1 MTNFNDPIRRIRRFN
16 RAVTS
21 EVGALDHSF
30 LGRGRPLGQARVLH
44 AIDHFSTDLSEI
56 RHHLNLDKAVLSRAL
71 KALESE
77 GLITLQT
84 DAEDA
89 RKRSAH
95 LTKAG
100 AAEAAA
106 YNALSDQQAETLLA
120 RHPQPAA
127 LLAAMDLVASALT
140 AERLEI
146 QEADPRSDVALFC
159 LQSYYAELEARF
171 ERGFDVS
178 LSADPEAHDMLP
190 PRGAFYVALSDGL
203 PQGCI
208 GLKGTDKG
216 YSEIKRLWVAP
227 SARGLGLA
235 QRLMGC
241 CDSAARAL
249 DVSLLRLDTNSA
261 LPEAAALY
269 RKLGWQEIDR
279 FNDDP
284 YPDLF
289 FEKQL

>member
-1 MTNFNDPIRRIRRFN
+1 MNSFSSPIARIRRFN

-44 AIDHFSTDLSEI
+44 AIDHFSPDLAEI

-77 GLITLQT
+77 GLISLETDTT
-84 DAEDA
+84 DA
-89 RKRSAH
+89 RRRCAH
-95 LTKAG
+95 LTDAG
-100 AAEAAA
+100 KAEAAA
-106 YNALSDQQAETLLA
+106 YNALSDQQAQALLA
-120 RHPQPAA
+120 RHPRPEA
-127 LLAAMDLVASALT
+127 LLAAMDLVASAL
-140 AERLEI
+140 AADRLEI
-146 QEADPRSDVALFC
+146 QETDPRSDPALYC

-171 ERGFDVS
+171 DRGFDVS
-178 LSADPEAHDMLP
+178 LSADPEAEDMLP

-235 QRLMGC
+235 QRLMALC
-241 CDSAARAL
+241 EDTAR
-249 DVSLLRLDTNSA
+249 SLGVEVLRLDTNSA

-279 FNDDP
+279 FNEDP